1 MLSNSTEA
9 IPIVLHQS
17 VNPLTNL
24 DPTTA
29 RQIARLIKSTKTI
42 TTKYTTTNDN
52 DNRSNQPNIAG
63 LRRPKCARCRNH
75 GFIAWV
81 KGHKRH
87 CAYRDCKCPQCILIV
102 ERQRVMAAQV
112 ALKRKQAVEDV
123 IAMDWQHLN
132 QQMTNNNLNLPTS
145 HYVPSELPE
154 QSINQYDN
162 NYCNQLSG
170 GDSVKGEIR
179 RPENQYQPVRI
190 SNEQTTVDVM
200 KTSEI
205 LPKTILAE
213 YSPTTVTYNFNTNN
227 NNSKNSI
234 ESILNGI
241 HQGIDDVHDNTD
253 NNAGRPTAESSPKTK
268 QVNDNLSA
276 STLSNPQLE
285 ESSLFQCLTKSSN
298 SCQLSFM
305 NKNTCSQ
312 SSQTLPSPPQ
322 QLQYKQPT
330 GLDPLNLFDSNE
342 TIRSIQEPAK
352 ILSSLFAYLPKP
364 SEFLQNSNRHLW
376 TNNCYV
382 SHTLPMQ
389 YSDQYND
396 TKNTNHLVCKSSFEE
411 VYTNVKLPLDKYQ
424 HDFPKQTSVIVNA
437 IASAS
442 FPPSLSFLQRTL
454 INSNEKHL

>member
-190 SNEQTTVDVM
+190 S
-200 KTSEI
+200 K
-205 LPKTILAE
+205 
-213 YSPTTVTYNFNTNN
+213 
-227 NNSKNSI
+227 
-234 ESILNGI
+234 
-241 HQGIDDVHDNTD
+241 
-253 NNAGRPTAESSPKTK
+253 
-268 QVNDNLSA
+268 
-276 STLSNPQLE
+276 
-285 ESSLFQCLTKSSN
+285 
-298 SCQLSFM
+298 
-305 NKNTCSQ
+305 
-312 SSQTLPSPPQ
+312 
-322 QLQYKQPT
+322 
-330 GLDPLNLFDSNE
+330 
-342 TIRSIQEPAK
+342 
-352 ILSSLFAYLPKP
+352 
-364 SEFLQNSNRHLW
+364 FLQNSNRHLW